1 MCSPRYQQ
9 LLVCS
14 NNQVHKSVKHTTL
27 SLCGGLA
34 GWRRRLEERVA
45 VCHTLRPSRHLF
57 TPPGTRPA
65 KTAGLFWRSAGRDGA
80 DMGVRGGGM
89 GLQMGRSRQAGG
101 RVYGWGLG
109 VELWASVRRIT
120 EHKRNVSETQW
131 AVATAVRWMIMT
143 LCWQQPQGTWSSVCV
158 WVWVGLW
165 RHNVPVERH
174 SNCGSLDGCDKEADD
189 QLLANFKKTDAE
201 DYIIWT

>member
-1 MCSPRYQQ
+1 
-9 LLVCS
+9 
-14 NNQVHKSVKHTTL
+14 
-27 SLCGGLA
+27 
-34 GWRRRLEERVA
+34 
-45 VCHTLRPSRHLF
+45 
-57 TPPGTRPA
+57 
-65 KTAGLFWRSAGRDGA
+65 
-80 DMGVRGGGM
+80 MGVRGGGM

-158 WVWVGLW
+158 GVG
-165 RHNVPVERH
+165 
-174 SNCGSLDGCDKEADD
+174 GSL
-189 QLLANFKKTDAE
+189 TS
-201 DYIIWT
+201 